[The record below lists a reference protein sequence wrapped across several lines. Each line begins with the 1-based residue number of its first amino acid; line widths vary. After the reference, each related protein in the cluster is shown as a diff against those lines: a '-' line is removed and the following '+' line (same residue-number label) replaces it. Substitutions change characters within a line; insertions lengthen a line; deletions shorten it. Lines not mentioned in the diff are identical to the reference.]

1 MMQSAPTPVAHPR
14 RLRGAFVRFLLSGAV
29 NTAATYVLYLLL
41 IRLLPYRTSYTI
53 AFIAGIALA
62 YGLNRFFVFRSK
74 GGLSTVTLFPAV
86 YLLQYLLG
94 LGIVSF
100 WIETL
105 GWYVELAPLAA
116 ITLTIPLTFL
126 LSRRLF
132 ATR

>member
-1 MMQSAPTPVAHPR
+1 MTQITPIPTAHPVR
-14 RLRGAFVRFLLSGAV
+14 WQGAFVRFLLSGAV
-29 NTAATYVLYLLL
+29 ITTATYVLYLLL
-41 IRLLPYRTSYTI
+41 IPLLSYRTSYTI
-53 AFIAGIALA
+53 AFIVGIALA

-74 GGLSTVTLFPAV
+74 GGLSAMTLFPAV
-86 YLLQYLLG
+86 YLLQYILG

-116 ITLTIPLTFL
+116 IALTIPLTFL

-132 ATR
+132 AVR